1 MDNIKILD
9 CTLRDGG
16 YINDWKFGKKN
27 INGIIANLVQA
38 QIDIVECG
46 FIRNVAAD
54 EDSSVFCSM
63 EQLADVIGEKSSNTL
78 YAVMIEQHNHVD
90 SGIPFYDGRGADI
103 IRVTFRRCEWEEC
116 KKTIA
121 SLIAKGY
128 KVCVQ
133 PVGTTN
139 YSDEEL
145 LILLKEVNELQPYA
159 FYIVDTLGV
168 MYRKDMRTFF
178 YLVEKNLSSSIEIG
192 FHSHNNLQMSFANA
206 QELMRLATSRN
217 IIIDCSCYGMGR
229 GVGNLNTELLIDY
242 INKIHAQTYSM
253 TPVLGVIEKY
263 LMPIYT
269 EHRWGY
275 DLPYLL
281 SASVNCHPNYASHL
295 MKKETLDI
303 EDIEKLLS
311 LIPIGDRCEFDQN
324 LMERMYLE
332 YQSAYVEDTEALEEL
347 ARRINGQDVV
357 LFASGPSILEEKDKI
372 SRIIN
377 GKFVITT
384 NYISDEY
391 KTDALFISNKKR
403 YRSEAAIIGGFIL
416 STSNLSIKN
425 SLVFNYASLLGEGNE
440 ADNAGAMAIR
450 LLKKVGVKKV
460 WLAGFDGFDV
470 NASLNYVVNDFKK
483 IYDYDS
489 AKKKNEDISKQL
501 KIALN
506 GIEYE
511 FITRTKYEI

>member
-27 INGIIANLVQA
+27 IKGIIANLVQSR
-38 QIDIVECG
+38 IDIVECG
-46 FIRNVAAD
+46 FIRDVIAD
-54 EDSSVFCSM
+54 EDSSNYCSM
-63 EQLADVIGEKSSNTL
+63 EQLVDIIGEKSPNTL
-78 YAVMIEQHNHVD
+78 YAVMIEEHNHVD
-90 SGIPFYDGRGADI
+90 DRIPFYDGRGADI
-103 IRVTFRRCEWEEC
+103 IRVTFRRNEWEDC
-116 KKTIA
+116 KRTTA
-121 SLIAKGY
+121 SLINKGY

-139 YSDEEL
+139 YSDAEL
-145 LILLKEVNELQPYA
+145 LTLIKEVNTLQPYA

-178 YLVEKNLSSSIEIG
+178 YLVEKNLSHSIKIG

-206 QELMRLATSRN
+206 QELMRLATNRS

-242 INKIHAQTYSM
+242 INKNHAQIYPVM
-253 TPVLGVIEKY
+253 PVLSIIEKY
-263 LMPIYT
+263 LMPIYI

-281 SASVNCHPNYASHL
+281 SASVNCHPNYASYL
-295 MKKETLDI
+295 MKKETLDT

-311 LIPIGDRCEFDQN
+311 LIPVGSRCEFDKV
-324 LMERMYLE
+324 LIERMYLD
-332 YQSAYVEDTEALEEL
+332 YQSSDVDDADALETL
-347 ARRINGQDVV
+347 AHHIDGKDVV
-357 LFASGPSILEEKDKI
+357 VLAPGPSILKEKD
-372 SRIIN
+372 RIAQVIK
-377 GKFVITT
+377 GKFVITINFAT
-384 NYISDEY
+384 KEY
-391 KTDALFISNKKR
+391 DTDALFISNKKR
-403 YRSEAAIIGGFIL
+403 YSSEESDISGFIL
-416 STSNLSIKN
+416 STSNLAIDN
-425 SLVFNYASLLGEGNE
+425 SLIFNYASLLGEGNA

-450 LLKKVGVKKV
+450 LLKKIGVKKI

-470 NASLNYVVNDFKK
+470 NASLNYVVDDFKK
-483 IYDYDS
+483 IYDYDL
-489 AKKKNEDISKQL
+489 AKKKNEEISKQL
-501 KIALN
+501 KLALD
-506 GIEYE
+506 GISYE